1 MIPQTKSTFIN
12 RTKSLPVR
20 EPTDEEFD
28 IFSKLVLTELG
39 LKWTGDK
46 KYLLYA
52 RLQRRLQSLNLT
64 TFRDYHD
71 YLQNQNNS
79 VELQKLFNAVTT
91 TKTGFYREKQHF
103 DFLRQEIFPEMKKAM
118 IHKRKK
124 LRFWSAGC
132 SCGEEAFNLAIEAYD
147 FLGTQLTSDGGL
159 RILASDVNTSVLE
172 SAEKG
177 EYSFEHVSTVPE
189 ELRDR
194 YFESSPSLQKG
205 NYLIKSNIRKLIQ
218 FRHFNLMAS
227 EYPIATK
234 FQLIFCRNVLY
245 YLSSERREQLLNRLV
260 SHLDEQGWLVLGI
273 TESGYRLNGMQ
284 KLSYCIYQKNN
295 GNNTGRN
302 RNNC

>member
-1 MIPQTKSTFIN
+1 MNSLTKPDSIQGFKNVTI
-12 RTKSLPVR
+12 R
-20 EPTDEEFD
+20 EPTDEEFE
-28 IFSKLVLTELG
+28 FFRSLVLTELG
-39 LKWTGDK
+39 LNWVGDK

-52 RLQRRLQSLNLT
+52 RLQRRLQSLKLT

-79 VELQKLFNAVTT
+79 DELQKLFNAVTT

-284 KLSYCIYQKNN
+284 KLSYCIYRKN
-295 GNNTGRN
+295 
-302 RNNC
+302 